1 MSDDGL
7 PGLAMVVALCV
18 GMLGVVALGA
28 CALVTAL
35 SWIFAVASVLVQ
47 A

>member
-7 PGLAMVVALCV
+7 PGMALVIALCV
-18 GMLGVVALGA
+18 GLLGVVVLGA

-35 SWIFAVASVLVQ
+35 SWIFAVVSVLVQ
-47 A
+47 V

>member
-7 PGLAMVVALCV
+7 PGSAMVVALCV
-18 GMLGVVALGA
+18 GLLGVVMLGA
-28 CALVTAL
+28 CAMVTAL
-35 SWIFAVASVLVQ
+35 SWAFAVASVLVQ